1 VRSNTRVKQ
10 KSPGRL
16 PRYLPHQDSQR
27 PGCVLIGARRIGAQH
42 RVAFEYGREER
53 LEHGATIRMGSA
65 YRLVFMPLQ
74 LPMPKAIVKAV
85 ASGPSGL
92 DPLLGKVGSRYRVR
106 SRYLRLQL
114 ATRKRQIQALI
125 PPPRDDER
133 YAQTLIY
140 VCSRLPAELRLPVIR
155 SADTSPATVR
165 TMIW

>member
-1 VRSNTRVKQ
+1 
-10 KSPGRL
+10 
-16 PRYLPHQDSQR
+16 
-27 PGCVLIGARRIGAQH
+27 
-42 RVAFEYGREER
+42 
-53 LEHGATIRMGSA
+53 MGSA

-125 PPPRDDER
+125 PPPPDQLSAITGIRNDER